1 MNNYCNCKDNKC
13 DIGDKSRNMY
23 SVDYDS
29 LIERLEKTKDEIDDT
44 INLLKDKK
52 RKDSVINDIL
62 SSEDDECECNDYKE
76 LEELIDE
83 IRKNN
88 NNYTIT
94 NTRYPYKYRP
104 YPYKYPFRWYPTI
117 WF

>member
-1 MNNYCNCKDNKC
+1 MNNYCNCRDDRC

-29 LIERLEKTKDEIDDT
+29 LIERLEKTRDEIDDT

-52 RKDSVINDIL
+52 MKDSVINDIL
-62 SSEDDECECNDYKE
+62 SSDDDECECQE
-76 LEELIDE
+76 IEELID
-83 IRKNN
+83 KAKGK
-88 NNYTIT
+88 NYTIT
-94 NTRYPYKYRP
+94 NTRYPYKVI
-104 YPYKYPFRWYPTI
+104 YPYKYPFRWYPTV